1 MGYIKCRPYRN
12 EGTRLVKQKPKWVED
27 KEALSQHIE
36 EPLVFIGLK
45 GADGVINGLLPNGEP
60 YGWYKR
66 RSTKDSKF
74 KGRKV

>member
-1 MGYIKCRPYRN
+1 MNMNQK
-12 EGTRLVKQKPKWVED
+12 TMTSKQPSWVEAR
-27 KEALSQHIE
+27 EALRRHVE
-36 EPLVFIGLK
+36 EPLVFVGEM

-66 RSTKDSKF
+66 RGTKDTKF